1 MQINLNAHF
10 LCTTHL
16 SVIINP
22 LIALHAK
29 LLGINLAK
37 ASQEGLAVKFPLNCV
52 SLQMVSPH
60 HAWTKYQGDNC
71 C

>member
-1 MQINLNAHF
+1 MLIFCAPH
-10 LCTTHL
+10 
-16 SVIINP
+16 SVIISP
-22 LIALHAK
+22 LIALHAM

-37 ASQEGLAVKFPLNCV
+37 ASQEGQAVKFPLNCI